1 MLRNEMCLNII
12 VIVSTIFAAT
22 IIMVTL
28 TRFANIGIAQGQV
41 DNNNNNN
48 SSSLLQLTPQQRAT
62 MCNPNNP
69 SSKLDF
75 VNTTESM
82 ICGIP
87 KTPAN
92 TTTEEA
98 ASNAPTTG
106 TETPSSSGASTP
118 PSDTQSSSSTS
129 TTTVPNQSSLYKQGY
144 ANGVADSKSV
154 QVTTPPIGAMM
165 RPDDVDCNSDIDP
178 QTSNQDYCSGYQ
190 HGFADTFNNA
200 LSGK

>member
-1 MLRNEMCLNII
+1 MLRVRANVISMI
-12 VIVSTIFAAT
+12 VFAALSALIVS
-22 IIMVTL
+22 L
-28 TRFANIGIAQGQV
+28 SGFANIGIAQAQV
-41 DNNNNNN
+41 NNN
-48 SSSLLQLTPQQRAT
+48 SSSLLPLTPQQRAA

-75 VNTTESM
+75 VNTTESR

-87 KTPAN
+87 ETPTN

-98 ASNAPTTG
+98 ANTTAKIG
-106 TETPSSSGASTP
+106 TETPS
-118 PSDTQSSSSTS
+118 DTSTS
-129 TTTVPNQSSLYKQGY
+129 TSIVPNQSSLYKQGY
-144 ANGVADSKSV
+144 AKGVADSKSA
-154 QVTTPPIGAMM
+154 QVTTPPTGAMM
-165 RPDDVDCNSDIDP
+165 RPDEVDCDTDIDP